1 MMITDTVQFLA
12 SKWWTF
18 VLRGVVALALAVF
31 AFTQPGSMATGLVY
45 VVAAFFI
52 ISGLLEFFAGLSFT
66 GIGSWWALILLGVV
80 QVMLGII
87 MIAKPGVGPLALAYL
102 VAIWAFSTGLI
113 EISSAIALRNVIAN
127 EFWWILLG
135 LVTLAL
141 GVYVVLRP
149 DLGVLALVYAVGIY
163 AVLAGI
169 ALIATGF
176 RIRGLT
182 HQIQKDVTN
191 LKQSAESYRQ

>member
-1 MMITDTVQFLA
+1 MIKDTVQLLA

-31 AFTQPGSMATGLVY
+31 AFAEPSLMANGLIY

-52 ISGLLEFFAGLSFT
+52 INGLIGFFAGLSFT
-66 GIGSWWALILLGVV
+66 GVGSWWALILLGVAQMV
-80 QVMLGII
+80 LGVI
-87 MIAKPGVGPLALAYL
+87 MIAQPGVGPLALAYL
-102 VAIWAFSTGLI
+102 VAFWAFSTGLV
-113 EISSAIALRNVIAN
+113 EISSAIALRSYISD

-135 LVTLAL
+135 VITLAF

-149 DLGVLALVYAVGIY
+149 NLGVLALVYVVGVY

-169 ALIATGF
+169 FLIGTGF
-176 RIRGLT
+176 RIKNVG
-182 HQIQKDVTN
+182 KDVD
-191 LKQSAESYRQ
+191 KQVAAFKRTAESTRQ

>member
-1 MMITDTVQFLA
+1 MQLLA

-18 VLRGVVALALAVF
+18 VLRGIVALALAFF
-31 AFTQPGSMATGLVY
+31 AFTQPQSIATVLVY
-45 VVAAFFI
+45 VVAAYFI
-52 ISGLLEFFAGLSFT
+52 ISGLFEFFAGLSFT
-66 GIGSWWALILLGVV
+66 GIGSWWALILVGVV

-102 VAIWAFSTGLI
+102 VGIWAFSTGLV
-113 EISSAIALRNVIAN
+113 EISSAIAFRNVITN

-135 LVTLAL
+135 LVTLGL

-149 DLGVLALVYAVGIY
+149 DLGVLSLVYAVGIY

-169 ALIATGF
+169 TLIATGF
-176 RIRGLT
+176 RIKNLAQQVR
-182 HQIQKDVTN
+182 KDVTT
-191 LKQSAESYRQ
+191 LKQSA